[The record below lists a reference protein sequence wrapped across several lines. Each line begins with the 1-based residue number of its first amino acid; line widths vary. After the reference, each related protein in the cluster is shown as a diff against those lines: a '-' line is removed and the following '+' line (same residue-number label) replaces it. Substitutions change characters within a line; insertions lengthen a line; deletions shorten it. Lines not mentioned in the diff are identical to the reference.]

1 MITLNMFAGKWGAV
15 PYALSALTSGNS
27 FLILFHIIRNSP
39 KAIYD
44 SSVKLSKSRLAR
56 LMHCSRN
63 AVDTYTKQLEALNLI
78 VVEGKVGSVLSFK
91 INWEEVHLL
100 SRFVSEINDEGWE
113 KLYEACI
120 CGENIIPFSKLD
132 ADTCSKIQQ
141 VYKFPTCSE
150 FEQVETNESET
161 CSEIEQVVEQLA
173 QNLSRLMVT
182 CSDFE
187 QVEMLLAQKL
197 SRFGLTCSKIQQVD
211 ANDSV
216 LYGNNGNKIGQI
228 GVLTCSEF
236 EQVEGE
242 TCSKNEQVGQ
252 KPAQNLSTVKIYKDN
267 NIRSYKDF
275 KKNHDKGGFLLDWAL
290 DRNLENYDLLPDS
303 EFENILSNPNFYSSS
318 EDMLLREVWRDLL
331 GFQDTEENP
340 QTDSFLVPVAVFREL
355 LFRVMEELGE
365 QHPDFHVTEQQAKN
379 MFGFDVDTSHEE
391 PMYMITSRSIR
402 NITILPPARQRKGKD
417 RAIER
422 AKNLVFIEC
431 LEKIKDDELD
441 LLSPAEY
448 AILLLVDYVEDQ
460 KNKKIP
466 NPEELTKF
474 AYEELVRDISHKS
487 NLPVDDLKTMW
498 KDLPVKGNKVYLHL
512 QQLIVDKVWQYNHEH
527 NESNY
532 LEEIWKQKYG
542 S

>member
-132 ADTCSKIQQ
+132 ADTCSEIQQ

-173 QNLSRLMVT
+173 QNLSRLMTT

-211 ANDSV
+211 ANDSA
-216 LYGNNGNKIGQI
+216 LYGNNGNKIGHM

-275 KKNHDKGGFLLDWAL
+275 KKNNDKEDFLLDWAL
-290 DRNLENYDLLPDS
+290 DRDLENYDLLPDS

-402 NITILPPARQRKGKD
+402 NITILPPARQRKVKD

-448 AILLLVDYVEDQ
+448 ATLLLVDYVEDQ

-512 QQLIVDKVWQYNHEH
+512 QQLIVDKVWQHNHEH

>member
-1 MITLNMFAGKWGAV
+1 MITLNMFTGKWGAV

-275 KKNHDKGGFLLDWAL
+275 KKNHDKEDFLLDWAL
-290 DRNLENYDLLPDS
+290 DRDLENYDLLPDS

-331 GFQDTEENP
+331 GFQDTEENS

-402 NITILPPARQRKGKD
+402 NITTLPPARQRKGKD

-448 AILLLVDYVEDQ
+448 ATLLLVDYVEDQ

-474 AYEELVRDISHKS
+474 AYEELIRDISHKS